1 MVNAVVLSTLAEH
14 RTRFAIFLAYGQSY
28 LGSCLT
34 HEVVYTRAMISDK
47 PLIPYS
53 SSNVRALLYLI
64 EIFICERFICYL
76 ECRHTSWSYVST
88 RTSVTRSKHH
98 KS

>member
-14 RTRFAIFLAYGQSY
+14 RLHSRFAIFLAYGQSY

-53 SSNVRALLYLI
+53 SSNVRAL
-64 EIFICERFICYL
+64 
-76 ECRHTSWSYVST
+76 SY
-88 RTSVTRSKHH
+88 RNFYMRKIHLLLRM
-98 KS
+98 

>member
-14 RTRFAIFLAYGQSY
+14 RTRFAIRDSRFFLPFGQSY

-53 SSNVRALLYLI
+53 SSNVRAL
-64 EIFICERFICYL
+64 
-76 ECRHTSWSYVST
+76 SY
-88 RTSVTRSKHH
+88 RNFYMRKIHLLLRM
-98 KS
+98 

>member
-1 MVNAVVLSTLAEH
+1 MVHAVVLSTLAEH
-14 RTRFAIFLAYGQSY
+14 RTRFAISLAGQSY

-53 SSNVRALLYLI
+53 SSNVRALSYRNFYTRKIHLLFYQLVL
-64 EIFICERFICYL
+64 CQ
-76 ECRHTSWSYVST
+76 HTDVCQAF
-88 RTSVTRSKHH
+88 
-98 KS
+98 

>member
-1 MVNAVVLSTLAEH
+1 MVNAVVLSTLLVAEH
-14 RTRFAIFLAYGQSY
+14 RTRFSISRFFLPYGQSY

-53 SSNVRALLYLI
+53 SSNVRAL
-64 EIFICERFICYL
+64 
-76 ECRHTSWSYVST
+76 SY
-88 RTSVTRSKHH
+88 RNFYMRKIHLLLRM
-98 KS
+98 